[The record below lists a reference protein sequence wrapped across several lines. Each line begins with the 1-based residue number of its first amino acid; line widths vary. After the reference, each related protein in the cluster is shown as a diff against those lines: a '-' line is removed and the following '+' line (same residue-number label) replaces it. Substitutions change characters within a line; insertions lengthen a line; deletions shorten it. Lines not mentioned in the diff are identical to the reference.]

1 MKYMHKSSTQNTDTQ
16 ATSPKRRPK
25 LLPRKQTVRAVLRWM
40 DKHYLISLMVIG
52 IIGLLICSFLLDIF
66 LLHGESLGP
75 SN

>member
-1 MKYMHKSSTQNTDTQ
+1 MHKPPTQNTDTQ
-16 ATSPKRRPK
+16 ATSPKHHPK
-25 LLPRKQTVRAVLRWM
+25 LLPKKQTVRALLRWM

-52 IIGLLICSFLLDIF
+52 MIGVLICNFLLDVF

>member
-1 MKYMHKSSTQNTDTQ
+1 MHKQSTQNTDSQ

-25 LLPRKQTVRAVLRWM
+25 LLPKKQTVRAVLRWM

-52 IIGLLICSFLLDIF
+52 IIGVLIYGFLLDVF

>member
-1 MKYMHKSSTQNTDTQ
+1 MKYMHKPPTQNTDSQ

-25 LLPRKQTVRAVLRWM
+25 LLPKKQTVRAVLRWM

-52 IIGLLICSFLLDIF
+52 IIGVLIYGFLLDVF

>member
-1 MKYMHKSSTQNTDTQ
+1 MHKPPTQNTDTQ

-25 LLPRKQTVRAVLRWM
+25 LLPKKQTVRAVLRWM

-52 IIGLLICSFLLDIF
+52 IIGVLIYGFLLDVF

>member
-1 MKYMHKSSTQNTDTQ
+1 MHKQPTQNTDSQ
-16 ATSPKRRPK
+16 ATSPKRRPR
-25 LLPRKQTVRAVLRWM
+25 LLPKKQTVCAVLRWM

-52 IIGLLICSFLLDIF
+52 IIGVLICGFLLDVL

>member
-1 MKYMHKSSTQNTDTQ
+1 MHKQPTQNTDSQ

-25 LLPRKQTVRAVLRWM
+25 LLPKKQTVRAVLRWM

-52 IIGLLICSFLLDIF
+52 IIGVLIYGFLLDVF

>member
-1 MKYMHKSSTQNTDTQ
+1 MHKHPTQNTDTQ

-25 LLPRKQTVRAVLRWM
+25 LLPKKQTVRAVLRWM

-52 IIGLLICSFLLDIF
+52 IIGVLIYGFLLDVF

>member
-1 MKYMHKSSTQNTDTQ
+1 MHKHPTQNMDSQ

-25 LLPRKQTVRAVLRWM
+25 LLPKKQTVRAVLRWM

-52 IIGLLICSFLLDIF
+52 IIGVLIYGFLLDVF

>member
-1 MKYMHKSSTQNTDTQ
+1 MHKQSTQNTDNQ

-25 LLPRKQTVRAVLRWM
+25 LLPKKQTVRAVLRWM
-40 DKHYLISLMVIG
+40 DKHYLISLLVIG
-52 IIGLLICSFLLDIF
+52 IIGVLIYSFLLDVF

>member
-1 MKYMHKSSTQNTDTQ
+1 MHKPPAQNTDTQ

-25 LLPRKQTVRAVLRWM
+25 LLPKKQTVRAVLRWM

-52 IIGLLICSFLLDIF
+52 IIGVLIYGFLLDVF

>member
-1 MKYMHKSSTQNTDTQ
+1 MKYMHKQSTQNTDTQ

-25 LLPRKQTVRAVLRWM
+25 LLPKKQTVRAVLRWM

-52 IIGLLICSFLLDIF
+52 IIGVLIYGFLLDVF

>member
-1 MKYMHKSSTQNTDTQ
+1 MHKPPTQNTDSQ

-25 LLPRKQTVRAVLRWM
+25 LLPKKQTVRAVLRWM

-52 IIGLLICSFLLDIF
+52 VIGVLIYGFLLDVF

>member
-1 MKYMHKSSTQNTDTQ
+1 MHKPPTQNTDSQ

-25 LLPRKQTVRAVLRWM
+25 LLPKKQTVRAVLRWM

-52 IIGLLICSFLLDIF
+52 IIGVLIYGFLLDVF

>member
-52 IIGLLICSFLLDIF
+52 IIGLLICSFLLDVF

>member
-1 MKYMHKSSTQNTDTQ
+1 MHKPPTQNTDTQ
-16 ATSPKRRPK
+16 VASPKHRPK
-25 LLPRKQTVRAVLRWM
+25 LLPKKQTVRAVLRWM

-52 IIGLLICSFLLDIF
+52 IVGVLICSFLLDVF

>member
-1 MKYMHKSSTQNTDTQ
+1 MHKPPTQNTDNQ

-25 LLPRKQTVRAVLRWM
+25 LLPKKQTVRALLRWM

-52 IIGLLICSFLLDIF
+52 IIGVLVCSCLLEVFLVP
-66 LLHGESLGP
+66 GESLGP

>member
-1 MKYMHKSSTQNTDTQ
+1 MRKMPAQNTDTQ

-25 LLPRKQTVRAVLRWM
+25 LPPKKQTVRAVLRWM

-52 IIGLLICSFLLDIF
+52 IIGWTLYFFFFCIFVLGGQCS
-66 LLHGESLGP
+66 ESLGP

>member
-1 MKYMHKSSTQNTDTQ
+1 MHKPPIQNTDTQ

-25 LLPRKQTVRAVLRWM
+25 LLPKKQTVRALLRWM

-52 IIGLLICSFLLDIF
+52 IIGVLVCSFLLEVF
-66 LLHGESLGP
+66 LLYGESLGP

>member
-1 MKYMHKSSTQNTDTQ
+1 MHKHPTQNMDTR

-25 LLPRKQTVRAVLRWM
+25 LLPKKQTIHAVLRWM

-52 IIGLLICSFLLDIF
+52 IIGVLICGFLLDVF

>member
-1 MKYMHKSSTQNTDTQ
+1 MKYMHKPPTQNTDSQ

-25 LLPRKQTVRAVLRWM
+25 LLPKKQTVRAVLRWM

-52 IIGLLICSFLLDIF
+52 VIGVLICGFLLDVF

>member
-1 MKYMHKSSTQNTDTQ
+1 MHKPPTQNTDTQ

-25 LLPRKQTVRAVLRWM
+25 LLPKKQTVRAVLRWM

-52 IIGLLICSFLLDIF
+52 VIGVLIYGFLLDVF

>member
-1 MKYMHKSSTQNTDTQ
+1 MHKPPTQNTDTQ

-25 LLPRKQTVRAVLRWM
+25 LLPKKQTVRALLRWM
-40 DKHYLISLMVIG
+40 DKHYLISLMIIG
-52 IIGLLICSFLLDIF
+52 IIGVLICSFLLDVF

>member
-1 MKYMHKSSTQNTDTQ
+1 MHKHPTQNMDTR

-25 LLPRKQTVRAVLRWM
+25 LLPKKQTVRAVLRWM

-52 IIGLLICSFLLDIF
+52 IIGVLICGFLLDVF

>member
-1 MKYMHKSSTQNTDTQ
+1 MHKPPTQNTDNQ
-16 ATSPKRRPK
+16 ATSPKCRPK
-25 LLPRKQTVRAVLRWM
+25 LLPKKQTVRAVLRWM

-52 IIGLLICSFLLDIF
+52 IIGVLICGFLLDVF

>member
-1 MKYMHKSSTQNTDTQ
+1 MHKPPAQNTDTQ
-16 ATSPKRRPK
+16 AISPKRRPK
-25 LLPRKQTVRAVLRWM
+25 LLPKKQTVRAVLRWM

-52 IIGLLICSFLLDIF
+52 IIGVLICGFLLDVF

>member
-1 MKYMHKSSTQNTDTQ
+1 MHKPPTQNTDTQ

-25 LLPRKQTVRAVLRWM
+25 LLPKKQTVRAVLRWM

-52 IIGLLICSFLLDIF
+52 VIGVLIYGFLLDVF
-66 LLHGESLGP
+66 LLHDESLGP

>member
-1 MKYMHKSSTQNTDTQ
+1 MHKPPIQNTDTQ

-25 LLPRKQTVRAVLRWM
+25 LLPKKQTVRALLRWM

-52 IIGLLICSFLLDIF
+52 IIGVLVCSFLLDVF